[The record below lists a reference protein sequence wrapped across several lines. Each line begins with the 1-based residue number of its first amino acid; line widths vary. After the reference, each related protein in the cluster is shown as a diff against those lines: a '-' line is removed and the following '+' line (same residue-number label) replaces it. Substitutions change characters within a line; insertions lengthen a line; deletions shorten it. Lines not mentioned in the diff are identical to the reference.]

1 MTDQHIRTR
10 LAELPTARVA
20 GKPYGTVAILRST
33 IDAADDADALKG
45 WIEAHEGRL
54 IEREPMRKR
63 GLAPG
68 AAGPRFSTVA
78 DPYYVIRAAALDGS
92 LSAT

>member
-1 MTDQHIRTR
+1 MIDEDIRSR
-10 LAELPTARVA
+10 IAELPTTRVA

-33 IDAADDADALKG
+33 IDAAHDADDLRR
-45 WIEAHEGRL
+45 WIEEHDGRL

-68 AAGPRFSTVA
+68 AAGPRFRRVA
-78 DPYYVIRAAALDGS
+78 DPYYVIRAAALD
-92 LSAT
+92 A